1 MVLNIF
7 IIYNTLKTEKKQASI
22 ENPYFLAARNRTHHI
37 SYTAASL
44 PLNHYLRSNENK
56 NEMSKERTPT
66 TKR

>member
-37 SYTAASL
+37 SYAAASL